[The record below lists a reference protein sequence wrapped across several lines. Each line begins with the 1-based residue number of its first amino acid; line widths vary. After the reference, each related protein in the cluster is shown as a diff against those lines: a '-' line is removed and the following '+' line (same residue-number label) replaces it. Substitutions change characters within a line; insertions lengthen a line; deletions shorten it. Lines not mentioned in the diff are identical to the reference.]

1 MQLPQIRIESQQ
13 AILGIRTKNATQ
25 EIKQPHADVQIR
37 QPKAE
42 LSIETKKGQ
51 LTIDQTKAWEDMKLY
66 PPLRSIEVSA
76 QKGKQAWFE
85 GIARRAKEGEQLM
98 KIENGGNAISDI
110 AYQKVKPETLNFNI
124 GWIPSHF
131 SVKIHYEPGDVGI
144 QAQPRVPEIN
154 VTPQKPIISYTPGD
168 VTYQL
173 EQYPNLKINFV
184 NVRQTGIGFETHIK
198 DERNEVNNQISW

>member
-25 EIKQPHADVQIR
+25 EIKQPHADVQII

-66 PPLRSIEVSA
+66 SPLRSIEVSA
-76 QKGKQAWFE
+76 QKGKQAWLE
-85 GIARRAKEGEQLM
+85 GIARRAQEGEQLM
-98 KIENGGNAISDI
+98 KIENGTNAITDI

-131 SVKIHYEPGDVGI
+131 SVKIHYEPGDVEI
-144 QAQPRVPEIN
+144 QAQPRKTEIN
-154 VTPQKPIISYTPGD
+154 VTPQKPIISYTSGD
-168 VTYQL
+168 VTYHL
-173 EQYPNLKINFV
+173 EQRPELNIEFVNLKH
-184 NVRQTGIGFETHIK
+184 TGKGFETTI
-198 DERNEVNNQISW
+198 